1 MRHRVVPAVLVLFG
15 MLGTAVSTAEKAPE
29 NYQKSMKD
37 LGAFAQG
44 IGKAVSDQDYDAV
57 TKYAASAEA
66 AFVVAGAFWT
76 SKGDADAAKMAQTG
90 EKAAGDLAVVAGLKS
105 AEGAAYAAKGVTD
118 VCMACH
124 TAHRESMPD
133 GTFQIK

>member
-1 MRHRVVPAVLVLFG
+1 MRHRFVPAMLVLLG
-15 MLGTAVSTAEKAPE
+15 MLGAAASTAEKPSE
-29 NYQKSMKD
+29 NYQKAMKD
-37 LGAFAQG
+37 LDAFAQG

-76 SKGDADAAKMAQTG
+76 AKGDDAAVKMAQTG

-105 AEGAAYAAKGVTD
+105 AEGVAYSAKGVTD
-118 VCMACH
+118 VCMGCH

-133 GTFQIK
+133 GSFQIK